1 MFTIAHTL
9 HENRIPELMR
19 LYHGE
24 WWSRDRT
31 EADVRRMLAAT
42 DVVVALIDSETDRL
56 AGFTRALT
64 DGVYKAFL
72 FDVIVDSAHRG
83 TGLGKQL
90 LDAVFAHPGLR
101 DVQHLE
107 LYCRPEHV
115 AFYEK
120 WGFGRVS
127 ADLCFMRCSR
137 PSTSPS
143 VPHRAS

>member
-1 MFTIAHTL
+1 MFTVVHTL
-9 HENRIPELMR
+9 HEDRIPQLMH
-19 LYHGE
+19 LYRGE

-31 EADVRRMLAAT
+31 EADVRRMLAET
-42 DVVVALIDSETDRL
+42 DIVIALIDSETDRL
-56 AGFTRALT
+56 AGFARALS

-90 LDAVFAHPGLR
+90 LDAVFAHPALQ

-120 WGFGRVS
+120 WGFGR
-127 ADLCFMRCSR
+127 APAELCFLRCTR
-137 PSTSPS
+137 PSPFPA
-143 VPHRAS
+143 VPHRAT